1 MSTIELSSGERM
13 TICAALEVYRRV
25 KSAEKMLTC
34 QRIKDETERANGFAN
49 YDRLLALIKSA
60 NEKVTP

>member
-1 MSTIELSSGERM
+1 M